1 LIEIY
6 FSTKPSPLI
15 SIKCNPHHGKKCVIL
30 GDAAHSMV
38 PFYGQG
44 MNCGFEDVVVFFE
57 LLDKI
62 GFNNLD
68 SLLKAYSEQR
78 VPDAYAIC
86 DLAVANYEEVFYS
99 YLFFIIFN
107 FYFPFK
113 LKMRYLVTTTGYKL
127 RKKLDNF
134 LVSSIT

>member
-1 LIEIY
+1 MLI
-6 FSTKPSPLI
+6 
-15 SIKCNPHHGKKCVIL
+15 
-30 GDAAHSMV
+30 GDSAHSMV

-107 FYFPFK
+107 FDFPFK

>member
-1 LIEIY
+1 MILRQTLIDIY

-68 SLLKAYSEQR
+68 ELLSKYSELR
-78 VPDAYAIC
+78 VPDAFAIS
-86 DLAVANYEEVFYS
+86 DLAVANYEEVLKLS
-99 YLFFIIFN
+99 ILIDKTVWFIIS
-107 FYFPFK
+107 
-113 LKMRYLVTTTGYKL
+113 
-127 RKKLDNF
+127 KLDEIFSDN
-134 LVSSIT
+134 